1 MNLELVQ
8 AFTPKNKLGESDFRY
23 ESDLLN
29 IFESIRP
36 EVLKGLGELKTKTT
50 ELEVKYGSLAL
61 EFCINWFDYTENL
74 IADDSYNKYNYR
86 SKGLKKQLS
95 EGLKKS
101 GFKPNNVTKILGAA
115 QLIKRL
121 KDNLYI
127 KSFEDPNKLS
137 ESKRVRDILDFINP
151 LPISSKYLLGGMTD
165 IGIEKAMSYQEEN
178 KEWDP
183 KTDTF
188 PSKPLTVR
196 VLEELKQ
203 QYPINPNENRGGWKK
218 NQLTKLDVV
227 PDIQEPITIDSTEI
241 KEVTQE
247 SIARDIVS
255 LAKQLNTADGWKNQ
269 NLRKILKEAEGELM
283 SISHIATLPIKE
295 LTPN

>member
-203 QYPINPNENRGGWKK
+203 QYPLNPNENRGGWKK
-218 NQLTKLDVV
+218 NQLTKLDIV

-255 LAKQLNTADGWKNQ
+255 LAKQLNTADGWKDQ
-269 NLRKILKEAEGELM
+269 KLIKILKEAEGELM
-283 SISHIATLPIKE
+283 SIAHIATLPIKE
-295 LTPN
+295 LTTN